1 VTDGTIH
8 PNPIDIKMDG
18 TNYAF
23 WCQAVEMYVKGRER
37 MKHLTGVPQP
47 HGITDPLYQ
56 KWLVDDVI
64 IKGWLINSLEPRLRG
79 SYIRY
84 PTARDVWEA
93 IATTFYDGS
102 DEAQNFALNWQVS
115 HLKQGG
121 RAIEE
126 YYDDLQKLWQEID
139 FRCPNPMECVKDI
152 EAFNTYIRKNRVFVF
167 LDGLDDRLDH
177 VRAEVLKI
185 NPFSTIEQAYE
196 HVRREN
202 IRQEVM
208 IKGDGGY
215 QNSMAMV
222 SKGYKSA
229 KVRLT
234 LNKNNSVDKS
244 KLKYSHCGGTRHVKE
259 QCFQIVGYPKW
270 YMERKK
276 ISSKCQR
283 EKQHL
288 QQPT

>member
-1 VTDGTIH
+1 MMEV
-8 PNPIDIKMDG
+8 
-18 TNYAF
+18 
-23 WCQAVEMYVKGRER
+23 
-37 MKHLTGVPQP
+37 MKHKISHSTGKYLT
-47 HGITDPLYQ
+47 L
-56 KWLVDDVI
+56 
-64 IKGWLINSLEPRLRG
+64 
-79 SYIRY
+79 
-84 PTARDVWEA
+84 
-93 IATTFYDGS
+93 
-102 DEAQNFALNWQVS
+102 VS
-115 HLKQGG
+115 HLKQRG

-152 EAFNTYIRKNRVFVF
+152 EAFNTYIRKNRVSVF

-185 NPFSTIEQAYE
+185 NPFPTIEQAYG

-222 SKGYKSA
+222 SKGYKST